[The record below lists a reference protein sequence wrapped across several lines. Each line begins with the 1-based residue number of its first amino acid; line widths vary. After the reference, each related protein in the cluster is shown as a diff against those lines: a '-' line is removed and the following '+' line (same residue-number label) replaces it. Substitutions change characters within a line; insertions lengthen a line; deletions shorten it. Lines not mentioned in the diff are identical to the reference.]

1 MSCIFCQIAK
11 GEIPAQIVYKD
22 EDLVAFKDINP
33 QSPVHILII
42 PRRHIANLTELDE
55 ADTELAGKMILLAGK
70 LAREMD
76 IAESGYRL
84 VINSGREGGQVV
96 NHLHLHLLG
105 GRQLG
110 GQLG

>member
-1 MSCIFCQIAK
+1 MSCIFCQIVK

-42 PRRHIANLTELDE
+42 PRRHIANLAELDE

>member
-1 MSCIFCQIAK
+1 MSCIFCQIVK

-55 ADTELAGKMILLAGK
+55 TDTELAGKMILLAGK

>member
-1 MSCIFCQIAK
+1 MSCIFCQIVK

-55 ADTELAGKMILLAGK
+55 ADIELAGKMILLAGK

>member
-1 MSCIFCQIAK
+1 MSCIFCQIVK

-55 ADTELAGKMILLAGK
+55 ADTELAGKMILLAGR

>member
-1 MSCIFCQIAK
+1 MSCIFCQIVK

-84 VINSGREGGQVV
+84 VINSGHEGGQVV

>member
-1 MSCIFCQIAK
+1 MGCLFCAIAK

-96 NHLHLHLLG
+96 QHLHLHLLG

>member
-1 MSCIFCQIAK
+1 MSCIFCQIVK

>member
-1 MSCIFCQIAK
+1 MSCIFCQIVK

-55 ADTELAGKMILLAGK
+55 ADSELAGKMILLAGK
-70 LAREMD
+70 LVREMD
-76 IAESGYRL
+76 ISESGYRL

>member
-1 MSCIFCQIAK
+1 MSCIFCQIVK

-42 PRRHIANLTELDE
+42 PRRHIANLTDLDE

>member
-1 MSCIFCQIAK
+1 MSCIFCQIVK
-11 GEIPAQIVYKD
+11 GEIPAQIVYRD

>member
-1 MSCIFCQIAK
+1 MGCLFCGIAK

-76 IAESGYRL
+76 ISESGYRL

>member
-1 MSCIFCQIAK
+1 MGCLFCAIAK

-42 PRRHIANLTELDE
+42 PRKHIANLTELDE

-96 NHLHLHLLG
+96 QHLHLHLLG

>member
-1 MSCIFCQIAK
+1 MGCLFCAIAK

-42 PRRHIANLTELDE
+42 PRRHIANLTDLDE

-96 NHLHLHLLG
+96 QHLHLHLLG

>member
-1 MSCIFCQIAK
+1 MSCIFCQIVK

-42 PRRHIANLTELDE
+42 PRRHITNLTELDE

>member
-1 MSCIFCQIAK
+1 
-11 GEIPAQIVYKD
+11 
-22 EDLVAFKDINP
+22 
-33 QSPVHILII
+33 VHILII
-42 PRRHIANLTELDE
+42 PRRHIANLTDLDE

-96 NHLHLHLLG
+96 QHLHLHLLG

>member
-1 MSCIFCQIAK
+1 MSCIFCQIVK

-22 EDLVAFKDINP
+22 EDLVTFKDINP

-76 IAESGYRL
+76 ISESGYRL